1 MGHFVYDTEWSATVE
16 SDKEWGIHFRKI
28 VILMLILRKKLKSN
42 LLPKPIIFKI
52 LQLLSA
58 SYIEQKYVPW
68 ELEQQNT
75 QKLPDTKDGF
85 SGNNTKWSFNSICLL
100 F

>member
-1 MGHFVYDTEWSATVE
+1 MGHFIYDTEWSATVE

-28 VILMLILRKKLKSN
+28 VILMLILRKELKSN

-68 ELEQQNT
+68 EM
-75 QKLPDTKDGF
+75 
-85 SGNNTKWSFNSICLL
+85 
-100 F
+100 